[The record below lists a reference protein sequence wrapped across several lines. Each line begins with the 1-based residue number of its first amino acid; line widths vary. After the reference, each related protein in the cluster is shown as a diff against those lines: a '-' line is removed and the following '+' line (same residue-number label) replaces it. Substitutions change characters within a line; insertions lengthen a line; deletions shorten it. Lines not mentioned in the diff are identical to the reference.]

1 MKKIIIVLIA
11 AVTLVF
17 SSCEDY
23 LDKPSL
29 TTMNDENY
37 WTGENSLDRKSVV

>member
-1 MKKIIIVLIA
+1 MKKYIFILF
-11 AVTLVF
+11 AVTSLVF

-29 TTMNDENY
+29 TTMNDGNY
-37 WTGENSLDRKSVV
+37 